1 MFGFNQ
7 ERYSQ
12 STLNTNIEGQAV
24 PTVPSFGGGTGI
36 KNITDGYT
44 EYTIRGGFGR
54 INYNFDDRYLLAVSG
69 RYDGS
74 SKFPKSNRFGFFPSF
89 SAAWR
94 ISNEKFMEGTRGWL
108 NELKPRVSYG
118 SIGNQSISPYGFV
131 ASMGISQS
139 NIWLDGGEKVSL
151 IGVPGLIRAN
161 YTWEKVKSLNIGL
174 DWRMFNNRFN
184 GTFEWYRRSTTGM
197 LAEGAELPSVVGA
210 SAPLQNI
217 ADMRTDGW
225 ELTLQWQDRIGD
237 VNYRLGFNL
246 YDNLSKITKF
256 NNKTGELGKWAEGRK
271 INEIYGYISDGYY
284 TIDDFDLE
292 KAKGGTWV
300 LKDGVVSVL
309 GVTVRPG
316 DMKYKDLD
324 GNGEINTGENTLDN
338 PGDRKVIGNSTP
350 RYQYGANF
358 GVSWKGIDLDVRL
371 QGVGKRDYALGGIA
385 LYPFGAAGSDGVFW
399 PVFYNQTDYWRAK
412 SYDPASPD
420 YMVAENPDAKLFRIY
435 GQLNN
440 SGYNTRTNDKFL
452 QDASYLRIKN
462 ITLGYTVP
470 ANWLKKL
477 SIKQFRIYGSVEN
490 LHTWTNLPKGY
501 DPENLS
507 WTYPFYRTWSIG
519 ANVTF

>member
-1 MFGFNQ
+1 M
-7 ERYSQ
+7 
-12 STLNTNIEGQAV
+12 
-24 PTVPSFGGGTGI
+24 
-36 KNITDGYT
+36 
-44 EYTIRGGFGR
+44 
-54 INYNFDDRYLLAVSG
+54 
-69 RYDGS
+69 
-74 SKFPKSNRFGFFPSF
+74 
-89 SAAWR
+89 
-94 ISNEKFMEGTRGWL
+94 
-108 NELKPRVSYG
+108 
-118 SIGNQSISPYGFV
+118 
-131 ASMGISQS
+131 
-139 NIWLDGGEKVSL
+139 
-151 IGVPGLIRAN
+151 
-161 YTWEKVKSLNIGL
+161 
-174 DWRMFNNRFN
+174 
-184 GTFEWYRRSTTGM
+184 
-197 LAEGAELPSVVGA
+197 
-210 SAPLQNI
+210 
-217 ADMRTDGW
+217 
-225 ELTLQWQDRIGD
+225 
-237 VNYRLGFNL
+237 
-246 YDNLSKITKF
+246 
-256 NNKTGELGKWAEGRK
+256 
-271 INEIYGYISDGYY
+271 
-284 TIDDFDLE
+284 
-292 KAKGGTWV
+292 